1 MDADMEEEFRRLLG
15 KWVSLFMDEA
25 TMAMDAGE
33 LLDLLETVIDAAAS
47 LNVNTEIT
55 VHAGTE
61 SMSVGGLPG
70 DDVEAIISAIV
81 ARPEEFA
88 DGGSFLAA
96 SVLAMGLYTCT
107 DEFERI
113 RKYNGRGSP
122 VDASLLRLA
131 AVGATFT
138 MEPRTDQP
146 ARGSSACPRYII
158 RRTRV

>member
-61 SMSVGGLPG
+61 SM
-70 DDVEAIISAIV
+70 ECWWTA
-81 ARPEEFA
+81 
-88 DGGSFLAA
+88 
-96 SVLAMGLYTCT
+96 
-107 DEFERI
+107 
-113 RKYNGRGSP
+113 GR
-122 VDASLLRLA
+122 
-131 AVGATFT
+131 
-138 MEPRTDQP
+138 
-146 ARGSSACPRYII
+146 
-158 RRTRV
+158 RR